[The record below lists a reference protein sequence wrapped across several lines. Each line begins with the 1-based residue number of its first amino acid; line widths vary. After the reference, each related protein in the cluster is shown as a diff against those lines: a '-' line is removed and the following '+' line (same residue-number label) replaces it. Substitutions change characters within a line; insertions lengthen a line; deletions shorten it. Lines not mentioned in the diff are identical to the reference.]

1 MSIGY
6 LSRKAES
13 LKSAPLVEGIK
24 RMDIVERFLNYTR
37 INTTAVP
44 GAGDLPSSPGQT
56 TFAKLLAGELR
67 ELGLDVEE
75 QAHSIVIG
83 TLPSNVNDKTRKTPT
98 IAFVAHLDTS
108 NEYITD
114 TRAQIVDYKGGD
126 IVLNQA
132 LEVVMRESAFPE
144 LKRYV
149 GDRIIVTDGKS
160 VLGADNKSAI
170 AEIMHAME
178 TLQSNPQIKH
188 GEVKVV
194 FVPDE
199 EIGLLGAK
207 ALKVETLNADFAYTL
222 DCCAIGEIVYENWN
236 AGEFQ
241 VTFHG
246 QSAHPMSAKGKLRNA
261 VLYAQ
266 QFISM
271 LPGGERPEYTENREG
286 YYWVTSIHG
295 TVAEARLNL
304 NIRDFTQV
312 GFERRRRFVET
323 LVESFNQLHGA
334 QTVTADYRPVY
345 RNVAECLQ
353 GANRYPVELA
363 LESMKAIGVEPLPI
377 AMRGGYDGAVLSE
390 KGLPCPNLF
399 CGAHNFHSIY
409 EFLPVGSLIKA
420 SEMILEILR
429 RAVTGR

>member
-1 MSIGY
+1 MG
-6 LSRKAES
+6 
-13 LKSAPLVEGIK
+13 
-24 RMDIVERFLNYTR
+24 IVERFLNYTR
-37 INTTAVP
+37 INSTSVP
-44 GAGDLPSSPGQT
+44 GAGHLPSSPGQT
-56 TFAKLLAGELR
+56 ALAKLLAGELR
-67 ELGLDVEE
+67 ELGLNVEE
-75 QAHSIVIG
+75 REHSIVVG
-83 TLPSNVNDKTRKTPT
+83 TLPSNVNDTTHKAPT
-98 IAFVAHLDTS
+98 IAWVAHLDTS
-108 NEYITD
+108 NEYTTD
-114 TRAQIVDYKGGD
+114 THAQIVDYNGGD
-126 IVLNQA
+126 IVLNEA

-149 GDRIIVTDGKS
+149 GDRIIVTDGTS
-160 VLGADNKSAI
+160 LLGADNKSAI

-178 TLQSNPQIKH
+178 TLQANPKIKH

-207 ALKVETLNADFAYTL
+207 ALIVETLNADFAYTL

-236 AGEFQ
+236 AGEFHI
-241 VTFHG
+241 TFRG

-295 TVAEARLNL
+295 TVSEARLNL
-304 NIRDFTQV
+304 HIRDFTQV
-312 GFERRRRFVET
+312 GFEHRRCFVET

-334 QTVTADYRPVY
+334 QTVTAEYRPVY
-345 RNVAECLQ
+345 RNVAERLQ

-363 LESMKAIGVEPLPI
+363 LESMKAIGVEPFPI
-377 AMRGGYDGAVLSE
+377 PMRGGYDGAVLSE
-390 KGLPCPNLF
+390 RGLPCPNLF

-429 RAVTGR
+429 RAVTDR

>member
-1 MSIGY
+1 
-6 LSRKAES
+6 
-13 LKSAPLVEGIK
+13 
-24 RMDIVERFLNYTR
+24 MDIVERFLNYTR
-37 INTTAVP
+37 INSTAVI
-44 GAGDLPSSPGQT
+44 GAGHLPSSPGQT
-56 TFAKLLAGELR
+56 ALAKLLAGELR
-67 ELGLDVEE
+67 SLGLNVEE
-75 QAHSIVIG
+75 REHSIVVG
-83 TLPSNVNDKTRKTPT
+83 TLPSNLDDATRKAPT
-98 IAFVAHLDTS
+98 IAWVAHLDTS
-108 NEYITD
+108 NEYATD
-114 TRAQIVDYKGGD
+114 TNARIIDYGGGD
-126 IVLNQA
+126 IVLNEA

-149 GDRIIVTDGKS
+149 GDRIIVTDGTS
-160 VLGADNKSAI
+160 LLGADNKSAI
-170 AEIMHAME
+170 AEIMHAIE
-178 TLQSNPQIKH
+178 TLQANLQIQH

-207 ALKVETLNADFAYTL
+207 ALNVETLNADFAYTL
-222 DCCAIGEIVYENWN
+222 DCCAIGEIVFENWN

-241 VTFHG
+241 VKFRG

-286 YYWVTSIHG
+286 YYWVTTIHG
-295 TVAEARLNL
+295 TVSEAQLNL
-304 NIRDFTQV
+304 HIRDFTQV
-312 GFERRRRFVET
+312 GFEQRRRFVET

-334 QTVTADYRPVY
+334 ETVTAAYQPVY
-345 RNVAECLQ
+345 RNVAEHLQ
-353 GANRYPVELA
+353 GENRYPVELA
-363 LESMKAIGVEPLPI
+363 LESMKAIGVEPFPI

-399 CGAHNFHSIY
+399 CGAHNFHSVY
-409 EFLPVGSLIKA
+409 EFLPVGSLTKA

-429 RAVTGR
+429 RAVADR

>member
-1 MSIGY
+1 
-6 LSRKAES
+6 
-13 LKSAPLVEGIK
+13 
-24 RMDIVERFLNYTR
+24 MDIVERFLNYTR
-37 INTTAVP
+37 INSTAVI
-44 GAGDLPSSPGQT
+44 GAGHLPSSPGQT
-56 TFAKLLAGELR
+56 ALAKLLAGELR
-67 ELGLDVEE
+67 SLGLNVEE
-75 QAHSIVIG
+75 REHSIVVG
-83 TLPSNVNDKTRKTPT
+83 TLPSNLDDATRKAPT
-98 IAFVAHLDTS
+98 IAWVAHLDTS
-108 NEYITD
+108 NEYATD
-114 TRAQIVDYKGGD
+114 TNARIIDYGGGD
-126 IVLNQA
+126 IVLNEA

-149 GDRIIVTDGKS
+149 GDRIIVTDGTS
-160 VLGADNKSAI
+160 LLGADNKSAI
-170 AEIMHAME
+170 AEIMHAIE
-178 TLQSNPQIKH
+178 TLQANLQIQH

-207 ALKVETLNADFAYTL
+207 ALNLETLNADFAYTL
-222 DCCAIGEIVYENWN
+222 DCCAIGEIVFENWN

-241 VTFHG
+241 VKFRG

-286 YYWVTSIHG
+286 YYWVTTIHG
-295 TVAEARLNL
+295 TVSEAQLNL
-304 NIRDFTQV
+304 HIRDFTQV
-312 GFERRRRFVET
+312 GFEQRRRFVET

-334 QTVTADYRPVY
+334 ETVTAAYQPVY
-345 RNVAECLQ
+345 RNVAEHLQ
-353 GANRYPVELA
+353 GENRYPVELA
-363 LESMKAIGVEPLPI
+363 LESMKAIGVEPFPI

-399 CGAHNFHSIY
+399 CGAHNFHSVY
-409 EFLPVGSLIKA
+409 EFLPVGSLTKA

-429 RAVTGR
+429 RAVTDR

>member
-1 MSIGY
+1 
-6 LSRKAES
+6 
-13 LKSAPLVEGIK
+13 
-24 RMDIVERFLNYTR
+24 MDIVERFLNYTR
-37 INTTAVP
+37 INSTAVI
-44 GAGDLPSSPGQT
+44 GAGHLPSSPGQT
-56 TFAKLLAGELR
+56 ALAKLLAGELR
-67 ELGLDVEE
+67 SLGLNVEE
-75 QAHSIVIG
+75 REHSIVVG
-83 TLPSNVNDKTRKTPT
+83 TLPSNLDDATRKAPT
-98 IAFVAHLDTS
+98 IAWVAHLDTS
-108 NEYITD
+108 HEYATD
-114 TRAQIVDYKGGD
+114 TNARIIDYRGGD
-126 IVLNQA
+126 IVLNEA

-149 GDRIIVTDGKS
+149 GDRIIVTDGTS
-160 VLGADNKSAI
+160 LLGADNKSAI
-170 AEIMHAME
+170 AEIMHAIE
-178 TLQSNPQIKH
+178 TLQANLQIQH

-207 ALKVETLNADFAYTL
+207 ALNVETLNADFAYTL
-222 DCCAIGEIVYENWN
+222 DCCAIGEIVFENWN

-241 VTFHG
+241 VAFRG

-286 YYWVTSIHG
+286 YYWVTTIHG
-295 TVAEARLNL
+295 TVSEAQLNL
-304 NIRDFTQV
+304 HIRDFTQV
-312 GFERRRRFVET
+312 GFEQRRRFVET

-334 QTVTADYRPVY
+334 ETVTAAYQPVY
-345 RNVAECLQ
+345 RNVAEHLQ
-353 GANRYPVELA
+353 GENRYPVELA
-363 LESMKAIGVEPLPI
+363 LESMKAIGVEPFPI

-399 CGAHNFHSIY
+399 CGAHNFHSVY
-409 EFLPVGSLIKA
+409 EFLPVGSLTKA

-429 RAVTGR
+429 RAVTDR

>member
-1 MSIGY
+1 
-6 LSRKAES
+6 
-13 LKSAPLVEGIK
+13 
-24 RMDIVERFLNYTR
+24 MDIVERFLNYTR
-37 INTTAVP
+37 INSTAVI
-44 GAGDLPSSPGQT
+44 GAGHLPSSPGQT
-56 TFAKLLAGELR
+56 ALAKLLAGELR
-67 ELGLDVEE
+67 SLGLNVEE
-75 QAHSIVIG
+75 REHSIVVG
-83 TLPSNVNDKTRKTPT
+83 TLPSNLDDATRKAPT
-98 IAFVAHLDTS
+98 IAWVAHLDTS
-108 NEYITD
+108 NEYATD
-114 TRAQIVDYKGGD
+114 TNARIIDYRGGD
-126 IVLNQA
+126 IVLNEA

-149 GDRIIVTDGKS
+149 GDRIIVTDGTS
-160 VLGADNKSAI
+160 LLGADNKSAI
-170 AEIMHAME
+170 AEIMHAIE
-178 TLQSNPQIKH
+178 TLQANLQIQH

-207 ALKVETLNADFAYTL
+207 ALNVETLNADFAYTL
-222 DCCAIGEIVYENWN
+222 DCCAIGEIVFENWN

-241 VTFHG
+241 VKFRG

-286 YYWVTSIHG
+286 YYWVTTIHG
-295 TVAEARLNL
+295 TVSEAQLNL
-304 NIRDFTQV
+304 HIRDFTQV
-312 GFERRRRFVET
+312 GFEQRRRFVET

-334 QTVTADYRPVY
+334 ETVTAAYQPVY
-345 RNVAECLQ
+345 RNVAEHLQ
-353 GANRYPVELA
+353 GENRYPVELA
-363 LESMKAIGVEPLPI
+363 LESMKAIGVEPFPI

-399 CGAHNFHSIY
+399 CGAHNFHSVY
-409 EFLPVGSLIKA
+409 EFLPVGSLTKA

-429 RAVTGR
+429 RAVTDR

>member
-1 MSIGY
+1 
-6 LSRKAES
+6 
-13 LKSAPLVEGIK
+13 
-24 RMDIVERFLNYTR
+24 MDIVERFLNYTR
-37 INTTAVP
+37 INSTAVI
-44 GAGDLPSSPGQT
+44 GAGHLPSSPGQT
-56 TFAKLLAGELR
+56 ALAKLLAGELR
-67 ELGLDVEE
+67 SLGLNVEE
-75 QAHSIVIG
+75 REHSIVVG
-83 TLPSNVNDKTRKTPT
+83 TLPSNLDDATRKAPT
-98 IAFVAHLDTS
+98 IAWVAHLDTS
-108 NEYITD
+108 NEYATD
-114 TRAQIVDYKGGD
+114 TNARIIDYRGGD
-126 IVLNQA
+126 IVLNEA

-149 GDRIIVTDGKS
+149 GDRIIVTDGTS
-160 VLGADNKSAI
+160 LLGADNKSAI
-170 AEIMHAME
+170 AEIMHAIE
-178 TLQSNPQIKH
+178 TLQANLQIQH

-207 ALKVETLNADFAYTL
+207 ALNVETLNGDFAYTL
-222 DCCAIGEIVYENWN
+222 DCCAIGEIVFENWN

-241 VTFHG
+241 VKFRG

-286 YYWVTSIHG
+286 YYWVTTIHG
-295 TVAEARLNL
+295 TVSEAQLNL
-304 NIRDFTQV
+304 HIRDFTQV
-312 GFERRRRFVET
+312 GFEQRRRFVET

-334 QTVTADYRPVY
+334 ETVTAAYQPVY
-345 RNVAECLQ
+345 RNVAEHLQ
-353 GANRYPVELA
+353 GENRYPVELA
-363 LESMKAIGVEPLPI
+363 LESMKAIGVEPFPI

-399 CGAHNFHSIY
+399 CGAHNFHSVY
-409 EFLPVGSLIKA
+409 EFLPVGSLTKA

-429 RAVTGR
+429 RAVTDR

>member
-1 MSIGY
+1 
-6 LSRKAES
+6 
-13 LKSAPLVEGIK
+13 
-24 RMDIVERFLNYTR
+24 MDIVERFLNYTR
-37 INTTAVP
+37 INSTAVI
-44 GAGDLPSSPGQT
+44 GAGHLPSSPGQT
-56 TFAKLLAGELR
+56 ALAKLLAGELR
-67 ELGLDVEE
+67 SLGLNVEE
-75 QAHSIVIG
+75 REHSIVVG
-83 TLPSNVNDKTRKTPT
+83 TLPSNLDDATRKAPT
-98 IAFVAHLDTS
+98 IAWVAHLDTS
-108 NEYITD
+108 NEYATD
-114 TRAQIVDYKGGD
+114 TNARIIDYRGGD
-126 IVLNQA
+126 IVLNEA

-149 GDRIIVTDGKS
+149 GDRIIVTDGTS
-160 VLGADNKSAI
+160 LLGADNKSAI
-170 AEIMHAME
+170 AEIMHAIE
-178 TLQSNPQIKH
+178 TLQANLQIQH

-207 ALKVETLNADFAYTL
+207 ALNVETLNADFAYTL
-222 DCCAIGEIVYENWN
+222 DCCAIGEIVFENWN

-241 VTFHG
+241 VKFRG

-286 YYWVTSIHG
+286 YYWVTTIHG
-295 TVAEARLNL
+295 TVSEAQLNL
-304 NIRDFTQV
+304 HIRDFTQV
-312 GFERRRRFVET
+312 GFEQRRRFVET

-334 QTVTADYRPVY
+334 ETVTAAYQPVY
-345 RNVAECLQ
+345 RNVAEHLQ
-353 GANRYPVELA
+353 GENRYPVELA
-363 LESMKAIGVEPLPI
+363 LESMKAIGVEPFPI

-399 CGAHNFHSIY
+399 CGAHNFHSVY
-409 EFLPVGSLIKA
+409 EFLPVGSLTKA

-429 RAVTGR
+429 RAVADR